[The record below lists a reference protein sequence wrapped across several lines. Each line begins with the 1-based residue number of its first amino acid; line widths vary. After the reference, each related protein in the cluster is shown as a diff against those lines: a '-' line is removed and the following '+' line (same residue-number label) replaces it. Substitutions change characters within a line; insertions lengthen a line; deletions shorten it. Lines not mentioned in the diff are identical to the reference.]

1 MLLTCKFSHATR
13 LLDPARVNAMLSKA
27 LIMDGIL
34 APGTRGTITP
44 HILSQRSS
52 LLHTSQS
59 PPLRARAAA
68 VLLSIEAVF
77 LHRKYPGIVGR
88 VSPHAY
94 RRENLHQILRP
105 LFPPLRR
112 TAPTYTV
119 TYSLSQCHH
128 HMPPPVPVLL
138 GSLHPPQVPVCPH
151 KWHRSSTPHPE
162 TIKMQRRLG

>member
-1 MLLTCKFSHATR
+1 MLLTSKFSHATL

-34 APGTRGTITP
+34 APGIRGTITP

-68 VLLSIEAVF
+68 VLLSIEAVS

-94 RRENLHQILRP
+94 RRENRRLILRP

-112 TAPTYTV
+112 TAPTYTI

-128 HMPPPVPVLL
+128 YMPPPVPVPV
-138 GSLHPPQVPVCPH
+138 SLRPPQVPVCPH
-151 KWHRSSTPHPE
+151 KWHHSSTPHPE